1 MSNVLI
7 ATPTPGSVKA
17 SYTETIARTLINLT
31 SGGIGVAYMFAEGGD
46 LIIQRNNLAARFL
59 AQPRATHLF
68 FVDGDMSFEPTLCRR
83 MLDSDKAVIG
93 AVYSARQ
100 YLPDGKLIWYA
111 FKDVIPL
118 GAALIRRDVFE
129 TMIERGVAVR
139 QQNAYGSTPVYNF
152 FGPRP
157 ADTAGGQHYSDDHSF
172 CRRWTIDC
180 GGEVH
185 AIADAEVFHIGDYK
199 YGGRFVDAL
208 KPQDAQG

>member
-129 TMIERGVAVR
+129 TMIERGVAIR
-139 QQNAYGSTPVYNF
+139 QQSSYGSTPVYNF

-157 ADTAGGQHYSDDHSF
+157 ADTADGQHYSDDHSF

>member
-1 MSNVLI
+1 MPNVLI
-7 ATPTPGSVKA
+7 ATPTPGEVKA
-17 SYTETIARTLINLT
+17 SYTETVARTLINLT

-46 LIIQRNNLAARFL
+46 IIIQRNNLAARFL
-59 AQPRATHLF
+59 NQPRATHLF
-68 FVDGDMSFEPTLCRR
+68 FVDGDMTFESTLCRR
-83 MLDSDKAVIG
+83 MLDADKPIIG

-100 YLPDGKLIWYA
+100 YLPDGKLVWYV

-129 TMIERGVAVR
+129 TMIARGVAVR
-139 QQNAYGSTPVYNF
+139 QEHVYGTTPVYNF

-157 ADTAGGQHYSDDHSF
+157 QDAATGQHYSDDHSF

-185 AIADAEVFHIGDYK
+185 PVTDAEVFHVGNYK
-199 YGGRFVDAL
+199 YGGRFRDV
-208 KPQDAQG
+208 KGQDQ

>member
-1 MSNVLI
+1 MPNVLI
-7 ATPTPGSVKA
+7 ATPTPGEVKA
-17 SYTETIARTLINLT
+17 GYTETVARTLINLT

-46 LIIQRNNLAARFL
+46 IIIQRNNLAARFL
-59 AQPRATHLF
+59 NQPTATHLF
-68 FVDGDMSFEPTLCRR
+68 FVDGDMMFEPTLCRR
-83 MLDSDKAVIG
+83 MLDADQPIIG

-100 YLPDGKLIWYA
+100 YLPDGKLVWYA
-111 FKDVIPL
+111 FKGVVPL

-139 QQNAYGSTPVYNF
+139 QQHVHGATSVYNF

-157 ADTAGGQHYSDDHSF
+157 QDAATGQHYSDDHSF

-185 AIADAEVFHIGDYK
+185 SITDAEVFHVGNYK
-199 YGGRFVDAL
+199 YGGRFSDAA
-208 KPQDAQG
+208 KAQDR